1 MLTNIIHVHI
11 YYVYAVSEALF
22 DLNKTLPKSL
32 DMYDVQD
39 DIRTWTETFLREKPI
54 NRLDIDEKPSTTSYT
69 YNFPEFILVYLNLY
83 HPFTYHENKKNSRK
97 INDSGNATHPDDRYT
112 SDRYTSPLTS
122 EARDFFENNIYNNI
136 NLFISHFGRKIY
148 NEILDVYDR
157 YAVSNPI
164 YNNNNSTNTYNITNS
179 KSANTT
185 NYNDS
190 INNDKYTSNNTN
202 TNTTDKYIIVRNILE
217 SYYDMGRGLPV
228 PKFEL
233 WTKSLGFRPQDYLN
247 LSQYIC
253 IFTYFFMSGEQG
265 SEGVYNK
272 LVTSTDHATDD
283 KYTTTNNTSTV
294 GNIGIAGSSRD
305 ISPVKGSTLGNRLGH
320 DIRDKGSPGH
330 SVPAPDNPSSQ
341 LLTIAA
347 VATNALHTIL
357 WRGDTIQVSNLI
369 RNLCIGRVPPIVNII
384 LAIRDKF
391 VEMETNDSGTGT
403 GEIPLDSVRKLIL
416 AIPHMKLTPNI
427 EKILIQI
434 KDDILI
440 KQHRHTI
447 ILPELYIYLS
457 SIIQTYGESTLT
469 IAEIFTLLQ
478 HQIPG
483 SELCQ
488 VASYIIR
495 LIDKILSDDSNPTL
509 WKINTLDDVSY

>member
-1 MLTNIIHVHI
+1 M
-11 YYVYAVSEALF
+11 SEALY

-32 DMYDVQD
+32 DIYDVQD
-39 DIRTWTETFLREKPI
+39 DIRTWTETFLRKPI
-54 NRLDIDEKPSTTSYT
+54 NRLDMDEKPSVTSLT
-69 YNFPEFILVYLNLY
+69 YNFPEFILAYLNLY
-83 HPFTYHENKKNSRK
+83 HPLTYHENKKNTRK
-97 INDSGNATHPDDRYT
+97 ISDSGTVGGIYPDDRYT
-112 SDRYTSPLTS
+112 SDRYTSHLTS

-157 YAVSNPI
+157 YAVSNLI
-164 YNNNNSTNTYNITNS
+164 YNNNTNTNTHNTNS
-179 KSANTT
+179 KSANNTNNNDNTNKYT
-185 NYNDS
+185 NYN
-190 INNDKYTSNNTN
+190 NNTTNN
-202 TNTTDKYIIVRNILE
+202 TDTVDKYIIVRNILE

-233 WTKSLGFRPQDYLN
+233 WTKNLGFRPYDYLN
-247 LSQYIC
+247 LTQYIC

-265 SEGVYNK
+265 YDGVYNK
-272 LVTSTDHATDD
+272 LVSAADYTNDD
-283 KYTTTNNTSTV
+283 KNTKNSNNNDTIGSM
-294 GNIGIAGSSRD
+294 GIAGSSRD
-305 ISPVKGSTLGNRLGH
+305 ISPVKGTSTLGRLGQ

-330 SVPAPDNPSSQ
+330 TVPIPAPDNSSSQ

-347 VATNALHTIL
+347 VATNTLHTIL

-369 RNLCIGRVPPIVNII
+369 RNLCIGRVAPIVNII

-391 VEMETNDSGTGT
+391 AEMETNDSGTGT

-416 AIPHMKLTPNI
+416 AIPHMKLTPII

-434 KDDILI
+434 KEDILI

-447 ILPELYIYLS
+447 ILPEIYIYFS
-457 SIIQTYGESTLT
+457 SIIQSYGESTLT
-469 IAEIFTLLQ
+469 ISEIFTLLQ

-488 VASYIIR
+488 AASYIIR
-495 LIDKILSDDSNPTL
+495 LIDKILSDDSNPTF

>member
-1 MLTNIIHVHI
+1 M
-11 YYVYAVSEALF
+11 SEALF
-22 DLNKTLPKSL
+22 DLNKTLLKTL
-32 DMYDVQD
+32 DIYDIQD

-54 NRLDIDEKPSTTSYT
+54 NRFNMDEKPSTNNVLT

-83 HPFTYHENKKNSRK
+83 HPLTYHENKKNTRK
-97 INDSGNATHPDDRYT
+97 INDSGASGTFPDDRYA

-122 EARDFFENNIYNNI
+122 EAREFFENNIYNNI

-164 YNNNNSTNTYNITNS
+164 YNNTTHKSNNSNNNS
-179 KSANTT
+179 KTNNNYDNTHEYTHDNNANT
-185 NYNDS
+185 
-190 INNDKYTSNNTN
+190 I
-202 TNTTDKYIIVRNILE
+202 DKYIIVRNILE

-233 WTKSLGFRPQDYLN
+233 WTKNLGFRSYDYLN

-272 LVTSTDHATDD
+272 LVTSTDHTTDD
-283 KYTTTNNTSTV
+283 KYTNTTYKNSNNTV
-294 GNIGIAGSSRD
+294 GNMGIAGSRD
-305 ISPVKGSTLGNRLGH
+305 ISPIKGSTLGNRLGQ
-320 DIRDKGSPGH
+320 DKGSPGH
-330 SVPAPDNPSSQ
+330 TVPVPDNPSSQ

-347 VATNALHTIL
+347 VATNTLHSIL
-357 WRGDTIQVSNLI
+357 WRGDTIQISNLI
-369 RNLCIGRVPPIVNII
+369 RNLCIGRVAPIVNII

-403 GEIPLDSVRKLIL
+403 GEIPLDLVRKLIL
-416 AIPHMKLTPNI
+416 AIPHMKLTPII
-427 EKILIQI
+427 EKILTQI

-447 ILPELYIYLS
+447 ILPEIYIYLS

>member
-1 MLTNIIHVHI
+1 MHIH
-11 YYVYAVSEALF
+11 YVYAVSEALF

-32 DMYDVQD
+32 DIYDVQD
-39 DIRTWTETFLREKPI
+39 DIRTWTETFLKVKPI
-54 NRLDIDEKPSTTSYT
+54 NRLDMDEKPSTNNVST
-69 YNFPEFILVYLNLY
+69 YNFPEFIIVYLNLY
-83 HPFTYHENKKNSRK
+83 HPLTYHENKKNTRK
-97 INDSGNATHPDDRYT
+97 INDSGTGGGNFADDRYT

-122 EARDFFENNIYNNI
+122 EAHAFFENNIYNNI

-157 YAVSNPI
+157 YAASNPI
-164 YNNNNSTNTYNITNS
+164 YNNNTNIHNTNS

-185 NYNDS
+185 NNNDS
-190 INNDKYTSNNTN
+190 INNYTNNNSNTNNNTN
-202 TNTTDKYIIVRNILE
+202 TVDKYIIVRNILE

-228 PKFEL
+228 QKFEL
-233 WTKSLGFRPQDYLN
+233 WTKNLGFRPYDYLN
-247 LSQYIC
+247 LTQYIC

-265 SEGVYNK
+265 YEGVYNK
-272 LVTSTDHATDD
+272 LITSTDYTTDD
-283 KYTTTNNTSTV
+283 KYNKNTNNSNYNTV
-294 GNIGIAGSSRD
+294 GSVSIAGGSRD
-305 ISPVKGSTLGNRLGH
+305 ISPIKGSTLGNRLGQ
-320 DIRDKGSPGH
+320 DKGSPGH
-330 SVPAPDNPSSQ
+330 SVPVPDNTSSQ

-347 VATNALHTIL
+347 VATNTLHTIL

-369 RNLCIGRVPPIVNII
+369 RNLCIGRVTPIVNII

-391 VEMETNDSGTGT
+391 AEMEINDSGTGT

-416 AIPHMKLTPNI
+416 SIPHMKLTPII

-447 ILPELYIYLS
+447 ILPEIYIYFS

-469 IAEIFTLLQ
+469 ISEIFTLLQ

-495 LIDKILSDDSNPTL
+495 LIDKIISDDSNPVL